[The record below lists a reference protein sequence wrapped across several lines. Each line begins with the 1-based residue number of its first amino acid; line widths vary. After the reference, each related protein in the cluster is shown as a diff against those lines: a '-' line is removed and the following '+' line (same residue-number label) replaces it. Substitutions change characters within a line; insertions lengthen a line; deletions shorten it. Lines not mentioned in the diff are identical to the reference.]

1 MNVSFETTLG
11 DLGRLV
17 TAMRKFEDARAEI
30 RVLASPQRRERL
42 LKDYADVKDKE
53 RVVSNIIYRDL
64 KPRYDAY
71 ELERDTIRSIIY
83 TLKILPDIPTLS
95 EYLQLLKDNN
105 YERTTY

>member
-30 RVLASPQRRERL
+30 KLIGSPKRRERL

-53 RVVSNIIYRDL
+53 RIVSNIIYQEL

-83 TLKILPDIPTLS
+83 TLKLLPDIPTLS
-95 EYLQLLKDNN
+95 DYLQLLKDTN